1 MKSNREKRE
10 SIIKK
15 IIEQIEK
22 KFIGVIVVWRNT
34 GTYGDDFKDDT
45 EVFEAYMVKEE
56 IFDKFTD
63 FVWKMADTYAYPN
76 GFSIMVHDLTPEETR
91 EYRWSEYQAA
101 IDARCRILKPEQV
114 NIGWQSNG
122 EDWKPLYRVDYSLR
136 EEQIIG
142 APAREV
148 A

>member
-1 MKSNREKRE
+1 MKLNRGKRE
-10 SIIKK
+10 SCIKK
-15 IIEQIEK
+15 IIERIEH
-22 KFIGVIVVWRNT
+22 KFAGVIAVWRNT

-56 IFDKFTD
+56 DYDEFTD
-63 FVWKMADTYAYPN
+63 FVWEMADTYAYPN
-76 GFSIMVHDLTPEETR
+76 GFSIMVHDLTPDETR
-91 EYRWSEYQAA
+91 EYRGREYQAA
-101 IDARCRILKPEQV
+101 IDARCRILKLEQV

-122 EDWKPLYRVDYSLR
+122 EDWQPLYRVDYSLR